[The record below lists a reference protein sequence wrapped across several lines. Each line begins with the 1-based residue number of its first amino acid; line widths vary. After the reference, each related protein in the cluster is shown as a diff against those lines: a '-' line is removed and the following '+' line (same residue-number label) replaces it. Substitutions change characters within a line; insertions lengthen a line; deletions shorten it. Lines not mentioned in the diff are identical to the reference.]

1 MDNSNNNGLE
11 YDDNSDMSD
20 KKPHRKGFRNGFGVG
35 IATGIVTTIV
45 LGLIVLFAYTMITG
59 RSVHTVAK
67 SADVLDD
74 KTVQKIDELANYID
88 EYYYEDYDKDDL
100 ENGLLHGVM
109 EGLNDPYSVYYT
121 ADEYKELQISTTGT
135 YYGIGAAL
143 KQDPNTKQVTVS
155 KVYSGTP
162 SEEAGLKKDDEIVSV
177 DGVEATS
184 EDLTKLVAK
193 IRGKEGT
200 KVTLEIRRGEDT
212 DPFTVDVERKNVE
225 LPSVDSKLLDNGV
238 GYIQVSEF
246 QTNTASQFEDALDGL
261 TNQGMKGLIVDLRA
275 NPGGLLTAVTEM
287 VDRLLPAETVGKLP
301 AGTVVYTKDKN
312 GNIHEDTDP
321 FTVDVER
328 KNVELP
334 SVDSKLLDNGVG
346 YIQVSE
352 FQTNTA
358 SQFEDALDGLTNQGM
373 KGLIVDLRANPGGLL
388 TAVTEMV
395 DRLLPAETVG
405 KLPAGTVVYTK
416 DKNGNIQTFGD
427 DDGKQIDCP
436 IVVLVDE
443 NSASASEIFAGAMKD
458 YNEDGYI
465 DATLVGKKTFGK
477 GIVQTIYNLSDG
489 DAVKIT
495 TSKYYTPNGHN
506 IHKKGIEP
514 DVEVDY
520 EYTGD
525 TNADYDM
532 QYDVQLQK
540 AIEVM
545 NEKLK

>member
-1 MDNSNNNGLE
+1 M
-11 YDDNSDMSD
+11 
-20 KKPHRKGFRNGFGVG
+20 
-35 IATGIVTTIV
+35 
-45 LGLIVLFAYTMITG
+45 
-59 RSVHTVAK
+59 
-67 SADVLDD
+67 
-74 KTVQKIDELANYID
+74 
-88 EYYYEDYDKDDL
+88 
-100 ENGLLHGVM
+100 
-109 EGLNDPYSVYYT
+109 
-121 ADEYKELQISTTGT
+121 
-135 YYGIGAAL
+135 
-143 KQDPNTKQVTVS
+143 
-155 KVYSGTP
+155 
-162 SEEAGLKKDDEIVSV
+162 
-177 DGVEATS
+177 
-184 EDLTKLVAK
+184 
-193 IRGKEGT
+193 
-200 KVTLEIRRGEDT
+200 
-212 DPFTVDVERKNVE
+212 
-225 LPSVDSKLLDNGV
+225 DSKLLDNGV

-301 AGTVVYTKDKN
+301 AGTVVYTKDKS
-312 GNIHEDTDP
+312 GN
-321 FTVDVER
+321 
-328 KNVELP
+328 
-334 SVDSKLLDNGVG
+334 
-346 YIQVSE
+346 
-352 FQTNTA
+352 A
-358 SQFEDALDGLTNQGM
+358 
-373 KGLIVDLRANPGGLL
+373 
-388 TAVTEMV
+388 
-395 DRLLPAETVG
+395 
-405 KLPAGTVVYTK
+405 
-416 DKNGNIQTFGD
+416 QTFGD

>member
-162 SEEAGLKKDDEIVSV
+162 SEEAGLKKDDEI
-177 DGVEATS
+177 
-184 EDLTKLVAK
+184 
-193 IRGKEGT
+193 
-200 KVTLEIRRGEDT
+200 
-212 DPFTVDVERKNVE
+212 
-225 LPSVDSKLLDNGV
+225 
-238 GYIQVSEF
+238 
-246 QTNTASQFEDALDGL
+246 
-261 TNQGMKGLIVDLRA
+261 
-275 NPGGLLTAVTEM
+275 
-287 VDRLLPAETVGKLP
+287 
-301 AGTVVYTKDKN
+301 
-312 GNIHEDTDP
+312 
-321 FTVDVER
+321 
-328 KNVELP
+328 
-334 SVDSKLLDNGVG
+334 
-346 YIQVSE
+346 
-352 FQTNTA
+352 
-358 SQFEDALDGLTNQGM
+358 
-373 KGLIVDLRANPGGLL
+373 
-388 TAVTEMV
+388 
-395 DRLLPAETVG
+395 
-405 KLPAGTVVYTK
+405 
-416 DKNGNIQTFGD
+416 
-427 DDGKQIDCP
+427 
-436 IVVLVDE
+436 
-443 NSASASEIFAGAMKD
+443 
-458 YNEDGYI
+458 
-465 DATLVGKKTFGK
+465 TLVGKKTFGK

>member
-11 YDDNSDMSD
+11 YGDNSDMSD
-20 KKPHRKGFRNGFGVG
+20 KKPNRKGFRNGFGVG

-200 KVTLEIRRGEDT
+200 KVTLEIRRGEEA
-212 DPFTVDVERKNVE
+212 DPFTVE
-225 LPSVDSKLLDNGV
+225 
-238 GYIQVSEF
+238 
-246 QTNTASQFEDALDGL
+246 
-261 TNQGMKGLIVDLRA
+261 
-275 NPGGLLTAVTEM
+275 
-287 VDRLLPAETVGKLP
+287 
-301 AGTVVYTKDKN
+301 
-312 GNIHEDTDP
+312 
-321 FTVDVER
+321 VER

-532 QYDVQLQK
+532 KYDVQIQK

>member
-1 MDNSNNNGLE
+1 LYREDRTEMDNSNNNGLE
-11 YDDNSDMSD
+11 YGDNSDMSD

-100 ENGLLHGVM
+100 GNGLLHGVM

-143 KQDPNTKQVTVS
+143 KQDPNTKRVTVS

-200 KVTLEIRRGEDT
+200 KVTLEIRRGEEA
-212 DPFTVDVERKNVE
+212 DPFTVEVERKNVE

-246 QTNTASQFEDALDGL
+246 QTNTASQFEDALEGL

-287 VDRLLPAETVGKLP
+287 VDRLLPTETVGKLP
-301 AGTVVYTKDKN
+301 AGTVVYTKDKS
-312 GNIHEDTDP
+312 GN
-321 FTVDVER
+321 V
-328 KNVELP
+328 
-334 SVDSKLLDNGVG
+334 
-346 YIQVSE
+346 
-352 FQTNTA
+352 
-358 SQFEDALDGLTNQGM
+358 
-373 KGLIVDLRANPGGLL
+373 
-388 TAVTEMV
+388 
-395 DRLLPAETVG
+395 
-405 KLPAGTVVYTK
+405 
-416 DKNGNIQTFGD
+416 QTFGD

>member
-200 KVTLEIRRGEDT
+200 KVTLKIRRGEEA
-212 DPFTVDVERKNVE
+212 DPFTVEVERKNVE

-287 VDRLLPAETVGKLP
+287 VDRLLPAELVLIA
-301 AGTVVYTKDKN
+301 AGFLGTESYVAKAF
-312 GNIHEDTDP
+312 G
-321 FTVDVER
+321 VELNAR
-328 KNVELP
+328 TNVSTQEGHYATNVKNVY
-334 SVDSKLLDNGVG
+334 VAGDNHRG
-346 YIQVSE
+346 QS
-352 FQTNTA
+352 
-358 SQFEDALDGLTNQGM
+358 L
-373 KGLIVDLRANPGGLL
+373 
-388 TAVTEMV
+388 
-395 DRLLPAETVG
+395 
-405 KLPAGTVVYTK
+405 VVWAIRE
-416 DKNGNIQTFGD
+416 GREAARE
-427 DDGKQIDCP
+427 
-436 IVVLVDE
+436 VDE
-443 NSASASEIFAGAMKD
+443 SLM
-458 YNEDGYI
+458 GYSY
-465 DATLVGKKTFGK
+465 LS
-477 GIVQTIYNLSDG
+477 VQ
-489 DAVKIT
+489 
-495 TSKYYTPNGHN
+495 
-506 IHKKGIEP
+506 
-514 DVEVDY
+514 
-520 EYTGD
+520 
-525 TNADYDM
+525 
-532 QYDVQLQK
+532 
-540 AIEVM
+540 
-545 NEKLK
+545 